1 MKKSLL
7 IVVDERKMGG
17 VSILLEDMIKL
28 GVFNNFDTDILVLHN
43 NGTMLNNVSDKVN
56 VIYGTSYF
64 DGVDIT
70 IKEALKSKNIKLI
83 LSKVRLV
90 FDMKTGFIKNK
101 IKKERK
107 KILNKKYDIEIAFK
121 DGFTALFTIFGDS
134 IAKIHWLHYEYGN
147 CNPNQKYDKLF
158 KQIIPKFDK
167 IIAVSE
173 GVKNAFLKIYNVD
186 GVSIIPNIIDAEK
199 IISKSKEKPITEYK
213 NDKINIV
220 LVGRIHEVKGYDRFL
235 SVLSKLKKEN
245 LMNDLNINV
254 IGDGPEFENIVNLN
268 KEFDLNVNFFG
279 QVDNPYKEIKNSD
292 LFILPS
298 KFEAFGLVVL
308 ESMILHVPVLA
319 TKTAATESLIDDGYN
334 GMIVENSAEGIY
346 NCLKYLIQNRNKIQ
360 EFKDNLADYCY
371 NPSNPINNIINTLEE
386 CYDEKI
392 TR

>member
-43 NGTMLNNVSDKVN
+43 NGTMLDNVSDKVN
-56 VIYGTSYF
+56 VIYGSNYF
-64 DGVDIT
+64 NGVDIT
-70 IKEALKSKNIKLI
+70 IKEALKSKNIGL
-83 LSKVRLV
+83 LFSKVRLV
-90 FDMKTGFIKNK
+90 FDMKTGFIKNR

-134 IAKIHWLHYEYGN
+134 VAKIHWLHYEYGN

-158 KQIIPKFDK
+158 KQIIPEFDK
-167 IIAVSE
+167 IVAVSD
-173 GVKNAFLKIYNVD
+173 GVKNAFLKIYDVHN
-186 GVSIIPNIIDAEK
+186 VSIIPNIIDAEK
-199 IISKSKEKPITEYK
+199 IILKSNEKPITKYID
-213 NDKINIV
+213 DKINV
-220 LVGRIHEVKGYDRFL
+220 ALVGRIHEVKGYDRFL
-235 SVLSKLKKEN
+235 RVLSKLKEEN
-245 LMNDLNINV
+245 LLNELNINI
-254 IGDGPEFENIVNLN
+254 IGDGPEYENIVNLN
-268 KEFDLNVNFFG
+268 NELNLNITFLG
-279 QVDNPYKEIKNSD
+279 QISNPYKEMKNAD

-319 TKTAATESLIDDGYN
+319 TKTAATESLIRDGYN
-334 GMIVENSAEGIY
+334 GMIVENSEEGIY
-346 NCLKYLIQNRNKIQ
+346 QGLKYLILNKDKIQ
-360 EFKDNLADYCY
+360 EFKNNLNDYIY
-371 NPSNPINNIINTLEE
+371 DSSKIINNIIKTLEE
-386 CYDEKI
+386 CYDEKN

>member
-43 NGTMLNNVSDKVN
+43 NGTMLNNVSNGVN

-83 LSKVRLV
+83 LSKARLV
-90 FDMKTGFIKNK
+90 FDMKTGFIKNR

-134 IAKIHWLHYEYGN
+134 NTKIHWLHYEYGN
-147 CNPNQKYDKLF
+147 CNPNQKYNKLF

-173 GVKNAFLKIYNVD
+173 GVKKAFLKIYNVD
-186 GVSIIPNIIDAEK
+186 NISIIPNIIDDEK
-199 IISKSKEKPITEYK
+199 IILKSKEKSITKYI
-213 NDKINIV
+213 NNKINIV

-235 SVLSKLKKEN
+235 RVLSKLKEEN
-245 LMNDLNINV
+245 LTNELNINV

-268 KEFDLNVNFFG
+268 NELNLNINFLG
-279 QVDNPYKEIKNSD
+279 QIDNPYKEIKNSD

-308 ESMILHVPVLA
+308 EAMILHVPVLA
-319 TKTAATESLIDDGYN
+319 TKTAATENLIQDGYN
-334 GMIVENSAEGIY
+334 GIIAENSEEGLY
-346 NCLKYLIQNRNKIQ
+346 NCLKYLIQNKGKIQ
-360 EFKDNLADYCY
+360 EFKENLADYSY
-371 NPSNPINNIINTLEE
+371 SSSNTINNIINTLEE
-386 CYDEKI
+386 CYDEKN

>member
-7 IVVDERKMGG
+7 IVVDEKKMGG

-43 NGTMLNNVSDKVN
+43 NGTRLKNISDSVN

-64 DGVDIT
+64 DGVDLT
-70 IKEALKSKNIKLI
+70 IKEALKSKNINLI
-83 LSKVRLV
+83 FSKVRLV
-90 FDMKTGFIKNK
+90 FEMKTGLIKSR

-107 KILNKKYDIEIAFK
+107 RILNKQYDIEIAFK

-173 GVKNAFLKIYNVD
+173 GVKNAFLKIYSVDNVT
-186 GVSIIPNIIDAEK
+186 VIPNIINSEK
-199 IISKSKEKPITEYK
+199 IITSSKEKPITKYII
-213 NDKINIV
+213 DKINMI

-235 SVLSKLKKEN
+235 RVLSKLKEEN
-245 LMNDLNINV
+245 LTNKLNIN
-254 IGDGPEFENIVNLN
+254 ILGDGPEFENIVNLN
-268 KEFDLNVNFFG
+268 NELKLNINFFG
-279 QVDNPYKEIKNSD
+279 QIDNPYKEINNSD

-319 TKTAATESLIDDGYN
+319 TKTAAVESLIKDGYN
-334 GMIVENSAEGIY
+334 GLIADNSEEGLY
-346 NCLKYLIQNRNKIQ
+346 NCLKYLIQNRDKIQ
-360 EFKDNLADYCY
+360 EFKENLADYNY
-371 NPSNPINNIINTLEE
+371 SSSNTINNIINTLEE
-386 CYDEKI
+386 CYDEKN

>member
-7 IVVDERKMGG
+7 IVVDEKKMGG

-43 NGTMLNNVSDKVN
+43 NGTRLKNISDSVN

-64 DGVDIT
+64 DGVDLT

-83 LSKVRLV
+83 FSKVRLV
-90 FDMKTGFIKNK
+90 FEMKTGLIKSR

-107 KILNKKYDIEIAFK
+107 RILNKQYDIEIAFK

-173 GVKNAFLKIYNVD
+173 GVKNAFLKLYSVDNVT
-186 GVSIIPNIIDAEK
+186 VIPNIINSEK
-199 IISKSKEKPITEYK
+199 IITSSKEKPITKYIS
-213 NDKINIV
+213 DKINMI

-235 SVLSKLKKEN
+235 RVLSKLKEEN
-245 LMNDLNINV
+245 LTNKLNIN
-254 IGDGPEFENIVNLN
+254 ILGGGPEFENIVNLN
-268 KEFDLNVNFFG
+268 NELKLNINFFG
-279 QVDNPYKEIKNSD
+279 QIDNPYKEINNSD

-319 TKTAATESLIDDGYN
+319 TKTAAVESLIKDGYN
-334 GMIVENSAEGIY
+334 GLIADNSEEGLY
-346 NCLKYLIQNRNKIQ
+346 NCLKYLIQNRDKIQ
-360 EFKDNLADYCY
+360 EFKENLADYNY
-371 NPSNPINNIINTLEE
+371 SSSNTINNIINTLEE
-386 CYDEKI
+386 CYDEKN